1 MVSKR
6 VCVGVIL
13 KPVGIKGQVKIKP
26 FTNSLDTIL
35 KFPKLFLSNNE
46 EIVLLSPT
54 LNEKGFIISIIQG
67 YQDRN
72 SVEKLRLKELY
83 INRENL
89 KALKADEYYFN
100 DLKNLVVLNQNKLT
114 IGKVIEAFD
123 YGAGVFLELN
133 INGKISTLPFNKNS
147 VLEIDLNNETLTVN
161 SSFILS

>member
-26 FTNSLDTIL
+26 FTNSFDTIL

-54 LNEKGFIISIIQG
+54 LNEKGFIISAIQG

-72 SVEKLRLKELY
+72 SIEKLRLKELY
-83 INRENL
+83 INREDL
-89 KALKADEYYFN
+89 KTLEADEYYFN
-100 DLKNLVVLNQNKLT
+100 DLNNLVVLNQNKLT

-147 VLEIDLNNETLTVN
+147 VLEIDLNNETITVN